1 MVGYG
6 YWLYTSRDTKA
17 KPIGR
22 RLHELGCRRGDR
34 ELFQKIVVVGQHDI
48 QPKLFSFSEDLAI
61 TRFGVVHLEL
71 RSSNLD
77 RSEVANGIVE
87 E

>member
-1 MVGYG
+1 
-6 YWLYTSRDTKA
+6 
-17 KPIGR
+17 
-22 RLHELGCRRGDR
+22 
-34 ELFQKIVVVGQHDI
+34 VVVGQHDI

-61 TRFGVVHLEL
+61 TRFGVVYLEL